1 MNTPTPIV
9 LIDERIPF
17 RRLVWFFFRVSLA
30 AFPAFVTV
38 GFFLYATVIHAYLLL
53 AGALPHR

>member
-1 MNTPTPIV
+1 MSTPTPIV

-17 RRLVWFFFRVSLA
+17 WRLVWLFFRVSLA

-53 AGALPHR
+53 AGALSHR